1 VLNTAAV
8 FPPPL
13 KVAIC
18 RIGADLGRGYR
29 MVNRRTAIPPNRSTP
44 LYRVVRVVRTAGQEE
59 TLQRVR
65 TLRIGTL
72 QVPSLQPSKSE
83 SLALNPVAS
92 IPRVAGSTGSGSY
105 GYNGSYAVRVAWRR
119 KKIRSWASPP
129 SPVPRRLPSLTQE
142 KGSSRLSA
150 VHPFPASQ
158 CHTLVTLCVTPD
170 FGQKP
175 P

>member
-65 TLRIGTL
+65 TVRTGTP

-92 IPRVAGSTGSGSY
+92 IPRVAGSTGTGSY
-105 GYNGSYAVRVAWRR
+105 GSYAVRVAWLR
-119 KKIRSWASPP
+119 KTISPLSIKTLPTASRARP
-129 SPVPRRLPSLTQE
+129 
-142 KGSSRLSA
+142 
-150 VHPFPASQ
+150 
-158 CHTLVTLCVTPD
+158 CVTPCHTVTPWSHPISRKNP
-170 FGQKP
+170 GKTAVVTLSHP
-175 P
+175 GMA